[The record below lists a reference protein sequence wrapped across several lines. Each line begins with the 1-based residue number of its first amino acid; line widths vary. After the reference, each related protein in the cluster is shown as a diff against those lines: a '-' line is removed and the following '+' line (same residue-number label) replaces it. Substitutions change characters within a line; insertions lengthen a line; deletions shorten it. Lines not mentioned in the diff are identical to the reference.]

1 MAVFPKKFSPARGSD
16 RDRIKALEEHIKYL
30 ENQVEHFASQI
41 TKKMEEKDDSVKQKQ
56 EG

>member
-41 TKKMEEKDDSVKQKQ
+41 TKKMEEKDDSVKQNK